1 MSKTSDDYRPCIVV
15 FPNGQTRKSNVLY
28 VRMDSKE
35 RAIEK
40 LRKDMAAWV
49 SPEDY
54 EALRAEMHR

>member
-35 RAIEK
+35 QAIEK
-40 LRKDMAAWV
+40 L
-49 SPEDY
+49 
-54 EALRAEMHR
+54 HR

>member
-40 LRKDMAAWV
+40 LRQDFAAWV

-54 EALRAEMHR
+54 DAIRAEMHR

>member
-15 FPNGQTRKSNVLY
+15 FPNGQTRKSNVLH

-40 LRKDMAAWV
+40 LRRDMAAWV